1 MVTAPTVRPRLGGRV
16 PWESARCT
24 TAAPT
29 AAAGGGMRG
38 TVSTLRLPAGLCREA
53 RTRAADRPDSWP
65 RHLPDFSSELVPS
78 AVNGGIEWGG
88 WDWHHYVDGSP
99 SSMRSVTIVVVSE
112 ALVAEARLDMES
124 VEADGGDIQAAVEE
138 LYRPPSLT

>member
-1 MVTAPTVRPRLGGRV
+1 M
-16 PWESARCT
+16 
-24 TAAPT
+24 
-29 AAAGGGMRG
+29 
-38 TVSTLRLPAGLCREA
+38 
-53 RTRAADRPDSWP
+53 
-65 RHLPDFSSELVPS
+65 
-78 AVNGGIEWGG
+78 NGGIEWGG